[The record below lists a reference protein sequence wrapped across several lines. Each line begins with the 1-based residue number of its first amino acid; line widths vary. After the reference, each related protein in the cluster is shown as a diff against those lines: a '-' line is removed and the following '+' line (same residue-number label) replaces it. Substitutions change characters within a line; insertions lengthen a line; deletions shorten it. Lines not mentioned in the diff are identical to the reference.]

1 MALRLTVQAGEH
13 ERLHCP
19 VSVPVDL
26 GRLVAER
33 LVLRAEGDGRVVP
46 FQAVPAGGTRYRL
59 TWLVKALPARSS
71 EVYVLAEGSGRS
83 TEPGVQMRPQAQS
96 IEALIGGSLFTAFH
110 YGEAWS
116 RPFLHPVIGP
126 FGDPITRAYPIRTDV
141 AGEKQDHPHHKSLWV
156 AWGDVNGTDNW
167 SENRERGHARQNVQ
181 AVTACESGAV
191 YGRIACAMDWV
202 SEKGAKVLEENREII
217 VWNMPASG
225 RAIDLTVAF
234 RATQGPVRFGD
245 TKEGGICSVRV
256 ASSMDA
262 SGAGTIVNSYGGTNE
277 AETWGKRAHWC
288 DYYGPVNGHTV
299 GISIFDHPANYRYP
313 TYWHVRN
320 YGLMTANPFGL
331 SHFLNDRTT
340 DGSYRLEAGGALTFR
355 YRVYCHAGSTS
366 EGAVATRYHDFINP
380 PAVTVAADAAP

>member
-1 MALRLTVQAGEH
+1 MALRFTVQSGEH
-13 ERLHCP
+13 ERRDCP
-19 VSVPVDL
+19 VSVLADL
-26 GRLVAER
+26 GGLAADR
-33 LVLRAEGDGRVVP
+33 LVLRAEADGRAVP
-46 FQAVPAGGTRYRL
+46 FQAVPAGGTRSRI
-59 TWLVKALPARSS
+59 TWMLDSLAARSS
-71 EVYVLAEGSGRS
+71 QAYVLSEGGDRM
-83 TEPGVQMRPQAQS
+83 TAPGVQLHPQAQC
-96 IEALIGGSLFTAFH
+96 IEVLVGGGLFTAFH
-110 YGEAWS
+110 YGDAWS

-126 FGDPITRAYPIRTDV
+126 FGDPITRAYPIRSDV

-167 SENRERGHARQNVQ
+167 SENKERGHARQSVQ

-191 YGRIACAMDWV
+191 YGRIACAVDWV
-202 SEKGAKVLEENREII
+202 SEKGARVLEENREIV
-217 VWNMPASG
+217 VWNMPAEG

-234 RATQGPVRFGD
+234 RATQGPIRFGD

-288 DYYGPVNGHTV
+288 DYCGPVNGHSV
-299 GISIFDHPANYRYP
+299 GIAIFDHPLNFRYP

-331 SHFLNDRTT
+331 SHFLNDRTV
-340 DGSYRLEAGGALTFR
+340 DGGYRLEGGGSLTFR
-355 YRVYCHAGSTS
+355 YRVYCHAGNTS
-366 EGAVATRYHDFINP
+366 EGGVACRYHDFINP
-380 PAVTVAADAAP
+380 PTVKAEGNVAS